1 MNFGVYIH
9 IPFCRSKCNYCSFIS
24 RPWDEPL
31 AEKYWRAV
39 VQELKAFFSSHP
51 TTDIA
56 DSIFFGGGTPS
67 LVPAEHI
74 AEILASCRELFEVS
88 ANCEITLEANPGTL
102 SSKKTEAYLAMGVN
116 RISMGAQTFSD
127 QELVAI
133 GRIHT
138 SDEVAESM
146 ALLRSKGFQNINL
159 DLILGL
165 PGQSQEQWQANL
177 EQLVELAPAHV
188 SVYILE
194 LDPKA
199 PLYHSVAKG
208 LARVP
213 DDDSMADWY
222 LQTLDYF
229 SNHRYRQYEI
239 SNFARPEFE
248 CRHNLKYW
256 RREPVFGFG
265 VGSHSFDGCT
275 RYANH
280 PKLET
285 YLKSLKEGQSPID
298 WRQAVSDEE
307 SLQETLFLGLRLS
320 QGLDWEKIRTEFGTA
335 DLVSI
340 EGSLDSMCAEG
351 LLERK
356 DSSIH
361 LTRRGM
367 LLSNEVFQ
375 EFI

>member
-1 MNFGVYIH
+1 MSFGVYIH

-39 VQELKAFFSSHP
+39 VQELKAFFSSNP
-51 TTDIA
+51 TSDIA

-67 LVPAEHI
+67 LVPADHI

-102 SSKKTEAYLAMGVN
+102 SSKKAEKYLAMGVN

-146 ALLRSKGFQNINL
+146 ALLRSTGFENINL

-177 EQLVELAPAHV
+177 KQLVELAPAHV
-188 SVYILE
+188 SVYMLE

-256 RREPVFGFG
+256 QREPVLGFG

-285 YLKSLKEGQSPID
+285 YLKSLEEGQSPID

-307 SLQETLFLGLRLS
+307 GLQETLFLGLRLS

-335 DLVSI
+335 DLVRI
-340 EGSLDSMCAEG
+340 ESSLDSMCAEG
-351 LLERK
+351 LLEWK

-375 EFI
+375 EFV

>member
-1 MNFGVYIH
+1 MSFGVYIH

-39 VQELKAFFSSHP
+39 VQELQAFFSRNPASE
-51 TTDIA
+51 IA

-67 LVPAEHI
+67 LVPADHI
-74 AEILASCRELFEVS
+74 AQILTSCRELFEVS

-102 SSKKTEAYLAMGVN
+102 TPKKTEDYLAMGIN
-116 RISMGAQTFSD
+116 RISMGAQTFSN

-146 ALLRSKGFQNINL
+146 ALLRATGFENINL

-165 PGQSQEQWQANL
+165 PGQSREQWQANL
-177 EQLVELAPAHV
+177 EQLVERAPAHV
-188 SVYILE
+188 SVYMLE

-199 PLYHSVAKG
+199 PLYHTVAKG
-208 LARVP
+208 LAQVP
-213 DDDSMADWY
+213 DEDSMADWY
-222 LQTLDYF
+222 LQTLEYF
-229 SNHRYRQYEI
+229 SSHGYGQYEI
-239 SNFARPEFE
+239 SNFARPDFE

-256 RREPVFGFG
+256 QREPVLGFG
-265 VGSHSFDGCT
+265 VGSHSFDGRA

-280 PKLET
+280 AKLET
-285 YLKSLKEGQSPID
+285 YLRSLEDGHSPID
-298 WRQAVSDEE
+298 WRQPVSNDEG
-307 SLQETLFLGLRLS
+307 LQETLFLGLRLNR
-320 QGLDWEKIRTEFGTA
+320 GLDWKKIRTEFGTA
-335 DLVSI
+335 DLVGI
-340 EGSLDSMCAEG
+340 ESSLDSMCAEG
-351 LLERK
+351 LLEWK

-375 EFI
+375 QFI